1 MEIPK
6 SWQLDWEIAKNTVGG
21 IADRTNK
28 ALVGLS
34 DPAQKS
40 TPNAFGRGG
49 VTTDPLQQGLRA
61 VAAPPTDAPPPQVSV
76 PVALQPAGLKTPV
89 TAAQP
94 AAAPA
99 AETPIPIGKYGW
111 KGASEALRPGQPTLV
126 FGTPGQDGGGVGSW
140 RPGSAR
146 VAGSPTTSA
155 RFTSFDQPTGNMI
168 QARSPQYDFGNSST
182 QTQTP
187 IDFARMSR
195 AERRFALTNAKLDQ
209 GQQALTTE
217 AGKAQDVYDL
227 GLRRLA
233 NDQDQIGVQR
243 DANAGMSGLR
253 AAQTTEAESKA
264 LAGQR
269 IASASDALTRAT
281 PGSDAEK
288 IALRN
293 LLVQT
298 GQGSALAR
306 DPKQNIE
313 KIAEKD
319 AFGNTIREKLVRIN
333 PDGTSTDVIDKT
345 PGAGL
350 DAAFDTMIAAD
361 PKLSAKF
368 NALTPEQQAAQR
380 KLYRDSQTKGM

>member
-1 MEIPK
+1 MAGYWETN
-6 SWQLDWEIAKNTVGG
+6 WQNFK
-21 IADRTNK
+21 
-28 ALVGLS
+28 
-34 DPAQKS
+34 
-40 TPNAFGRGG
+40 NAFIPGAA
-49 VTTDPLQQGLRA
+49 QQPVPNVSLRQA
-61 VAAPPTDAPPPQVSV
+61 VGELSQPPASIAPSVYGPGQSV
-76 PVALQPAGLKTPV
+76 PVEAPTSVAESNPQTVRGLLNSDIRP
-89 TAAQP
+89 AAQP
-94 AAAPA
+94 PAASA
-99 AETPIPIGKYGW
+99 AETPIPVGKYGW
-111 KGASEALRPGQPTLV
+111 KGTSEALRPGQPTLA
-126 FGTPGQDGGGVGSW
+126 FGTPGQDGGGIGSW

-155 RFTSFDQPTGNMI
+155 RFTSFEQPTGNMI

-233 NDQDQIGVQR
+233 NDQDQINAQL
-243 DANAGMSGLR
+243 AINAGMPALR
-253 AAQTTEAESKA
+253 AAQTAEAESKA

-269 IASASDALTRAT
+269 IAAASDALTRAT

-293 LLVQT
+293 MLVQT
-298 GQGSALAR
+298 GQGGALAR

-333 PDGTSTDVIDKT
+333 PDGTSTDVVDKT